1 MSRSHRKAL
10 KLLLVMALFEEN
22 GFVSGIRETVF
33 EIIDAYQKESRDLST
48 GAYEEI
54 IGYGKVV
61 EKMLAELNYKTSEIM
76 MFSLIMA
83 IADYFYQRTNNGK
96 KNKWFKLHEIVRK
109 SLSKNYVNFEGE
121 IDKAVEVAE
130 ILIDNA

>member
-61 EKMLAELNYKTSEIM
+61 EKMLAELNYKTTPQM
-76 MFSLIMA
+76 MSYLLMAVCEHFS
-83 IADYFYQRTNNGK
+83 QHT
-96 KNKWFKLHEIVRK
+96 
-109 SLSKNYVNFEGE
+109 KNYKREKWIKLNKLVALPYTSVEE
-121 IDKAVEVAE
+121 ADKAAEVAD

>member
-1 MSRSHRKAL
+1 
-10 KLLLVMALFEEN
+10 MALFEEN

-83 IADYFYQRTNNGK
+83 IADYFYQRTNNSK
-96 KNKWFKLHEIVRK
+96 KNKWLKLHSIVQK